1 MEEIDKIDWYKFKT
15 NKSNKL
21 SIDEVKL
28 ISKLHAKYFNHNYH
42 TPCSCNPK
50 KVLRWIDE
58 LNDIYE

>member
-21 SIDEVKL
+21 SVDEVKL
-28 ISKLHAKYFNHNYH
+28 ISKLHAKYFNHKYH

-50 KVLRWIDE
+50 KVLRWIDD